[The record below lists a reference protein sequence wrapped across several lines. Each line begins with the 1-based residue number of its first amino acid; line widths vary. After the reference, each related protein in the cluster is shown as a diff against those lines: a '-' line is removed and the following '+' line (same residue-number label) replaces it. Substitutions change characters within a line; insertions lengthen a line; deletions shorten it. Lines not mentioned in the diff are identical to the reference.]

1 MLWVYREAA
10 ALCKI
15 FQKPTTE
22 GWDWG
27 RARVEQQR
35 EEFTLCSSALPLEK
49 RDKIWYAKD
58 SVAFSQ
64 RPRGCCLLLAV
75 LGEVQGVLN
84 NSVLFQQ
91 HLQQHQPLQSADWG
105 SFGREFLQRWGGATG
120 WEGAARWMPS
130 HCPGWALLLRVLA
143 ASDGKFQTEDED
155 LKVFNFS
162 FIFLFWMACVKCC
175 LLS

>member
-1 MLWVYREAA
+1 M
-10 ALCKI
+10 
-15 FQKPTTE
+15 
-22 GWDWG
+22 
-27 RARVEQQR
+27 EQQR
-35 EEFTLCSSALPLEK
+35 EEFALCSSALPLEK

-91 HLQQHQPLQSADWG
+91 HLQEHQPLQSADWG

-120 WEGAARWMPS
+120 WGGLQGECPHTAQGG
-130 HCPGWALLLRVLA
+130 HCYLE
-143 ASDGKFQTEDED
+143 S
-155 LKVFNFS
+155 
-162 FIFLFWMACVKCC
+162 
-175 LLS
+175 